1 MQQCLGDWKDIVS
14 KLKREARLNSCVDS
28 CKVGHMRCGQ
38 VGGWRRVPGLRSG
51 SHWPGRV
58 WCGEP
63 LRTDHQSY
71 RRRLCRLRLRDLLNQ
86 VPGCGGAPG
95 CRHQLLT
102 WPPLHRCHHKTR
114 VLRIHNE
121 VNAARSRTA
130 QISYKQINL
139 ILHFVKLRQGS
150 GKERQVMVKGERP

>member
-28 CKVGHMRCGQ
+28 CKVGHMRGCGQ
-38 VGGWRRVPGLRSG
+38 VSGWRRVPGLRSG

-63 LRTDHQSY
+63 LRTDHQTY

-86 VPGCGGAPG
+86 VPGCGGAPC

-102 WPPLHRCHHKTR
+102 WPPPHRCHQTR

-121 VNAARSRTA
+121 MNAARSETA
-130 QISYKQINL
+130 QKSPSEAMYESAK
-139 ILHFVKLRQGS
+139 KLRPKSHIQLCS
-150 GKERQVMVKGERP
+150 DHTNK